1 MDQVVSEVG
10 DVRLEGVAN
19 GLTAFGGVVGEQ
31 LERAVAQAK
40 MKAGVV
46 SVRTISTKDELR
58 ILGDLEA
65 EDVGVIAT

>member
-1 MDQVVSEVG
+1 
-10 DVRLEGVAN
+10 
-19 GLTAFGGVVGEQ
+19 
-31 LERAVAQAK
+31 